1 VFIQHYH
8 DLIQSPPRL
17 QAQFASVCGARHRLA
32 ARNRQ
37 DAALATTDGAAAI
50 AVVCDGCGSMP
61 NSEVGA
67 QLGVSMWTAAVS
79 ATLAQRKD
87 IGDRRFWLQA
97 SQHVLGAMRAVVTA
111 LCGDNTDT
119 RPWIVDHL
127 LFTAMIAVVC
137 DDQVSVWTIGDGL
150 YAIDGVVTIVTAAD
164 NAPAYLAYELLA
176 DSDRKPLDQAR
187 LKTVTITNSGFVAVA
202 TDGVRDLPQ
211 GLASLLTDQF
221 VRHPDALRRTMELAA
236 RNVENID
243 WSTHTINRSSAPL
256 QDDASVAI
264 IRWSLPC

>member
-1 VFIQHYH
+1 MQ
-8 DLIQSPPRL
+8 LPPRL
-17 QAQFASVCGARHRLA
+17 QAQFASVCGARHRLT

-37 DAALATTDGAAAI
+37 DAALATTDGAAGI

-61 NSEVGA
+61 NSEIGA

-87 IGDRRFWLQA
+87 IGDRHFWLQA

-111 LCGDNTDT
+111 LCGDKPDADRQHWTLN
-119 RPWIVDHL
+119 HL
-127 LFTAMIAVVC
+127 LFTSMVAVVYH
-137 DDQVSVWTIGDGL
+137 DQVAIWAIGDGL
-150 YAIDGVVTIVTAAD
+150 YAIDGVATVVSAAD

-176 DSDRKPLDQAR
+176 TSDRQPLDQAT
-187 LKTVTITNSGFVAVA
+187 LHTGAVTGDGFVAVA
-202 TDGVRDLPQ
+202 TDGLRDLPQ

-221 VRHPDALRRTMELAA
+221 VRHPDALRRTLEVAA
-236 RNVENID
+236 RNVEHID
-243 WSTHTINRSSAPL
+243 WSTHTVARIPAPL

-264 IRWSLPC
+264 IGWSLPC